1 MASWFEEQIELRKQ
15 NDIEAFEDSCLKIA
29 GSVMGRSLSAALQ
42 NEREQATDAIG
53 HVLKYYHV
61 KVREVPEKL
70 SSIEEVLEY
79 LLRPYGIMTRQ
90 VELREG
96 WRKDAAGA
104 MLTTFADGGKPVALI
119 PEGANG
125 YKYEDPKTGKMTK
138 VTSSSEKLFET
149 QAFAFY
155 KAFPT
160 RAMTMK
166 DLLRYIFEN
175 LDKDGVC
182 GYIAFALIAT
192 CVFMLFPWI
201 NSLLFSDIVAMKS
214 VSALVAISVFLIC
227 ASLSGLLFE
236 TVRELFLHRMT
247 QKFNLGLESATMMRI
262 LTLPSSFFSNY
273 TSGDLAN
280 RVNNMSVV
288 VNEILSVVITCFTS
302 AIFSFLYIFQIR
314 SFAPALAAPAFIV
327 AALQLMTIIAALVIR
342 SRINKTQMELGAKE
356 SGLSYS
362 LITGIEKIKLSGAE
376 RRAFSKWANAYA
388 TRSKLVYDPPMFV
401 KVFPAILTAISL
413 TGTIT
418 IYYLAIKTH
427 VDVGQYYA
435 FNAAFAMVCGAFKM
449 LIPMIEPAAMI
460 APVFELIRPILETA
474 PEIDEDKPVIEKLSG
489 GIELSNITF
498 RYSEDMPPVLDDL
511 SLKIR
516 PGQYV
521 AITGKTGCGKS
532 TLMRIMLGFEKPQ
545 KGAVYYDGRDLNR
558 IDLKSLRSKIG
569 TVMQNGSVFL
579 GDIYSNIVISN
590 PQLTLDDA
598 WEAAEMAGMADDI
611 RKMPMN
617 MFTVIGEGTGGIS
630 GGQRQR
636 LMIARAIAPK
646 PKILMFDEA
655 TSALDNITQKQ
666 VSDSLDSLKCTR
678 IVIAHRLS
686 TIKNCD
692 RIIVL
697 DEGKIVEDGTYEQL
711 IAKNGFFAEL
721 VARQQVD
728 RKDDHYS
735 EEPND

>member
-29 GSVMGRSLSAALQ
+29 GSVMGQSLSAALQ

-53 HVLKYYHV
+53 SILKYYHI
-61 KVREVPEKL
+61 KVREVPERL
-70 SSIEEVLEY
+70 QSIEEVLEY

-90 VELREG
+90 VYLREG
-96 WRKDAAGA
+96 WRNDASGA
-104 MLTTFADGGKPVALI
+104 MLTTFADDGKPVALI
-119 PEGANG
+119 PAGASG
-125 YKYEDPKTGKMTK
+125 YKYADPATGQMKR
-138 VTSSSEKLFET
+138 VTADAEKLFSGE
-149 QAFAFY
+149 AFAFY

-166 DLLRYIFEN
+166 DLYAYIFSN
-175 LDKDGVC
+175 LDRGGVF
-182 GYIAFALIAT
+182 GYFGFALIAT
-192 CVFMLFPWI
+192 CVGMLIPWI
-201 NSLLFSDIVAMKS
+201 NRMLFSDIVAMKS
-214 VSALVAISVFLIC
+214 ISALVAIAVFLIC
-227 ASLSGLLFE
+227 ASLSSLMFG
-236 TVRELFLHRMT
+236 TIQELFLHRLT
-247 QKFNLGLESATMMRI
+247 QKFNLSIESATMMRI
-262 LTLPSSFFSNY
+262 LMLPSSFFTKY

-280 RVNNMSVV
+280 RVNNMSIFVY
-288 VNEILSVVITCFTS
+288 EILNLVMTCFTT
-302 AIFSFLYIFQIR
+302 ALFSFIYIFQIR

-327 AALQLMTIIAALVIR
+327 AALQLITIIAALVIR
-342 SRINKTQMELGAKE
+342 SRINMTQMELAAKE

-362 LITGIEKIKLSGAE
+362 LTAGIEKIKLSGAE

-388 TRSKLVYDPPMFV
+388 TQSKYMYDPPMFV
-401 KVFPAILTAISL
+401 KVFPAIITAISL
-413 TGTIT
+413 TGTMI
-418 IYYLAIKTH
+418 IYYLAIRAH
-427 VDVGQYYA
+427 VDISQYYA
-435 FNAAFAMVCGAFKM
+435 LNAAFAIVNGAFKT
-449 LIPMIEPAAMI
+449 LIPMIEPAAQI
-460 APVFELIRPILETA
+460 APTFELLRPVIEA
-474 PEIDEDKPVIEKLSG
+474 EPEIAEDKPVIEKLSG
-489 GIELSNITF
+489 GIELNNVTF

-521 AITGKTGCGKS
+521 AITGRTGCGKS
-532 TLMRIMLGFEKPQ
+532 TLMRVMLGFEKPQ

-569 TVMQNGSVFL
+569 TVMQNGSLFM

-590 PQLTLDDA
+590 PTLTLDDA
-598 WEAAEMAGMADDI
+598 WEAAEMAGMAEDI
-611 RKMPMN
+611 RQMPMN
-617 MFTVIGEGTGGIS
+617 MFTIIGEGTGGIS
-630 GGQRQR
+630 GGQKQR

-697 DEGKIVEDGTYEQL
+697 DEGKIVEDGTYDEL

-721 VARQQVD
+721 VSRQQVE
-728 RKDDHYS
+728 RK
-735 EEPND
+735 NG